1 MQPRKNGLFNYERIS
16 GIRLRCAS
24 SIAFYLR
31 EHHSV
36 KKFKMEQQPDGSVI
50 IELQPAIE
58 HEIIRQVLE
67 EAGQIEV
74 LAPLMLREKII
85 IAGAEIA

>member
-1 MQPRKNGLFNYERIS
+1 MS
-16 GIRLRCAS
+16 GIRLHCTYF
-24 SIAFYLR
+24 IAFYLR

-50 IELQPAIE
+50 IEQQPAIE
-58 HEIIRQVLE
+58 HEVIRWVLE

-74 LAPLMLREKII
+74 LAPLVLREKIAA
-85 IAGAEIA
+85 AGAEIARINL